1 MPPKNHPETQFRKQF
16 RTEAHKR
23 GMIVVPIPDPK
34 GSYQYQEKRGF
45 DFTLITKH
53 NTFCIEAKVGDNPL
67 LPHQK
72 GTAEAIE
79 KVNPNS
85 YWIIRKKS
93 LKAGNF
99 YYVEKFRNNKTERIV
114 TSSKISDIVDHFE
127 RVRGWGKAEFVNE
140 KSSTFY
146 NGK

>member
-1 MPPKNHPETQFRKQF
+1 MKTNPEREFIKEF

-23 GMIVVPIPDPK
+23 GMILCPIPDPK
-34 GSYQYQEKRGF
+34 GNYQHQEYRPF
-45 DFTLITKH
+45 DFVLITKH
-53 NTFCIEAKVGDNPL
+53 NTFCIEAKVETNNL
-67 LPHQK
+67 LNHQK

-127 RVRGWGKAEFVNE
+127 TVRGWSKAE
-140 KSSTFY
+140 
-146 NGK
+146 